1 MSRPFLYL
9 TFLSALLL
17 SRDLIGKGWV
27 LLCLLAVFYNL
38 LEWRG
43 RARPLPSGPLTLL
56 SLLAI
61 GYGLLGVLRGGSV
74 EAFLTP
80 LLALSAVRFLGP
92 CRVREMWQIY
102 ALSFLILCA
111 VSVVKLSLEFGVALG
126 AFTLFAVCGL
136 ILLNWEREGAKGPLE
151 KVLLYSLGLGSGIL
165 LLAVLFFVFLPRSPF
180 AFLTLPFLGEGG
192 TRAGF
197 SEVISLGDV
206 GEVIED
212 RRVAFR
218 VILPKGLLPG
228 PLYWRGAVYTT
239 YRKGRW
245 IREGGSPPPLRPFPA
260 RGIEQT
266 VLLEPYEGDV
276 LFGLDCP
283 RLMEVIAPK
292 GRGIRVFPGWTF
304 RIRPSSGMRVK
315 YRVLSLP
322 SPPRDP
328 PGEECLQVP
337 SSLRARLQ
345 RIALEVIGERDKGD
359 ALEIAQRL
367 SSFLNSPPFGYALN
381 VPPPGDR
388 DPVIHFLLSSHRG
401 WCEHFASA
409 LALLLRSVGI
419 PARVVGG
426 YRGGEWNG
434 LGHYYIVRQK
444 DAHTWVEV
452 WCRGRWERVD
462 PTPSV
467 QRKRTS
473 FPLARF
479 VDYLRL
485 RWFLYV
491 INYDFAA
498 QQRFFQGIR
507 DEALRLSWRMPH
519 LPPLKVGRVGIY
531 LLVGILGS
539 LLLLRAKG
547 RRLTQYERLKR
558 ILAKRWGLGLEPW
571 QGGKE
576 LLRLC
581 TQRDQEVGKLVE
593 DFISVWYR
601 TRYGRMGMMKEERAH
616 LERLLREIARIVKRS
631 GKGGKDVKGS

>member
-9 TFLSALLL
+9 TFLSTLLL
-17 SRDLIGKGWV
+17 SRDLIERGWV
-27 LLCLLAVFYNL
+27 LLCLLAVFYNF

-43 RARPLPSGPLTLL
+43 RARPLPSGPLTAL

-61 GYGLLGVLRGGSV
+61 GYGLLGVLRGGDA
-74 EAFLTP
+74 EAFLVP

-102 ALSFLILCA
+102 ALSFLILCG
-111 VSVVKLSLEFGVALG
+111 VSVVKLSLEFGAALG
-126 AFTLFAVCGL
+126 AFTLSAVCGL
-136 ILLNWEREGAKGPLE
+136 ILLNWEREGARGPLG
-151 KVLLYSLGLGSGIL
+151 KVLPYSLGLGGGVL

-180 AFLTLPFLGEGG
+180 AFITVPFLGEG
-192 TRAGF
+192 RARVGF

-206 GEVIED
+206 GQVIED

-218 VILPKGLLPG
+218 AILPKGPLPG

-239 YRKGRW
+239 YRKGKW
-245 IREGGSPPPLRPFPA
+245 IREGGSPPEPHPLPA
-260 RGIEQT
+260 EGIEQT
-266 VLLEPYEGDV
+266 ILLEPYEGDL

-283 RLMEVIAPK
+283 RFMEVIAPRE
-292 GRGIRVFPGWTF
+292 RGIRVLPGWTF

-337 SSLRARLQ
+337 NSLRSRLQ

-367 SSFLNSPPFGYALN
+367 SSFLNSPSFRYALN

-388 DPVIHFLLSSHRG
+388 DPVIHFLLSSYRG

-452 WCRGRWERVD
+452 WCRDRWVRVD
-462 PTPSV
+462 PTPSAH
-467 QRKRTS
+467 RERAS
-473 FPLARF
+473 LPLGRF

-485 RWFLYV
+485 RWYLYV

-498 QQRFFQGIR
+498 QQRFFHGIR
-507 DEALRLSWRMPH
+507 DEVLHLSWRMPH
-519 LPPLKVGRVGIY
+519 LPPVRVGRVGIY

-539 LLLLRAKG
+539 LLLLRL
-547 RRLTQYERLKR
+547 RRRFTHYEELKR
-558 ILAKRWGLGLEPW
+558 ILVKRWGLELEPW